1 MMAQIVVRGID
12 DEAMQAFRE
21 QARARGV
28 STEQAVRELI
38 ETAAREAARQ
48 ADWYV
53 RAEVLR
59 ERIRTQYGTLPSS
72 LEMIREDRD
81 SR

>member
-21 QARARGV
+21 QARSRGV

-38 ETAAREAARQ
+38 ERAAREGSRQ
-48 ADWYV
+48 ADWYT
-53 RAEVLR
+53 RADVLR
-59 ERIRTQYGTLPSS
+59 ERIRAKYGTLPLSM
-72 LEMIREDRD
+72 EMIREDRD
-81 SR
+81 RR

>member
-1 MMAQIVVRGID
+1 MAQILVRGID
-12 DEAMQAFRE
+12 DEAMRAFRE

-38 ETAAREAARQ
+38 ETAAREGARL
-48 ADWYV
+48 ADWYT
-53 RAEVLR
+53 RAGALR
-59 ERIRTQYGTLPSS
+59 ERIRARYGELPSS
-72 LEMIREDRD
+72 VEMLREDRD